1 MKAHGNGRPETCASN
16 LLRIV
21 RGEVPYDRVRG
32 RDGSLIDQPNATEA
46 AIADAEWLL
55 ETYEPRV
62 EIESIKADSEAASSG
77 DFSTLID
84 IKRKEAE
91 EEWPTSTS

>member
-32 RDGSLIDQPNATEA
+32 RDGALVDQPNATDE

-62 EIESIKADSEAASSG
+62 SVEGVEAIAEAWNTG
-77 DFSTLID
+77 DFSTLVN
-84 IKRKEAE
+84 IKGKE
-91 EEWPTSTS
+91 EEEA

>member
-1 MKAHGNGRPETCASN
+1 MKAHGNGIPETCASN

-21 RGEVPYDRVRG
+21 RGEVPFDRVRG
-32 RDGSLIDQPNATEA
+32 RDGALIDQPNATDE

-62 EIESIKADSEAASSG
+62 AVESVEAIAEAAITG
-77 DFSTLID
+77 DFSTLVN
-84 IKRKEAE
+84 IKRKEE
-91 EEWPTSTS
+91 EEE